1 MGREVVCVARFD
13 GQSRSGKALL
23 ETAEIIFRSKTR
35 GQPPVR
41 IPFAGIK
48 KLSATGGTL
57 TVRWTGGE
65 AAFALGKDA
74 AAWAQKIKNPPS
86 RIDKLGVKPG
96 MKVAVVGTI
105 EPAVQAEIAGRAV
118 LRAGKPRG
126 GQDLAD
132 LVFLAVDS
140 KADLN
145 KLPALAKVIAPAGAI
160 WVVRRKG
167 KQAPVS
173 EAESMAAGK
182 AAGLVDTKV
191 VAFSDTH
198 TAERYVI
205 PVSRRGQQISG

>member
-13 GQSRSGKALL
+13 GRSRSGKALL
-23 ETAEIIFRSKTR
+23 ETAEIIFRGKEKGVS
-35 GQPPVR
+35 PVR

-48 KLSATGGTL
+48 KLSAEGGTL
-57 TVRWTGGE
+57 TIRWTGGE
-65 AAFALGKDA
+65 AAFPLGKDA
-74 AAWAQKIKNPPS
+74 EAWAKRIKNPPS

-96 MKVAVVGTI
+96 MKVAVVGAI
-105 EPAVQAEIAGRAV
+105 EPAVQQEIAGRAE

-126 GQDLAD
+126 GED
-132 LVFLAVDS
+132 LVLLAVDA
-140 KADLN
+140 KADL
-145 KLPALAKVIAPAGAI
+145 KQLAALSKAIDPAGAI

-167 KQAPVS
+167 KDAPVS

-191 VAFSDTH
+191 VAFSDSH

-205 PVSRRGQQISG
+205 PVARRG

>member
-13 GQSRSGKALL
+13 GRSRSGKALL
-23 ETAEIIFRSKTR
+23 ETAEIIFRDKVQR
-35 GQPPVR
+35 GAKAQAPVR

-48 KLSATGGTL
+48 QLSAEAGTL

-65 AAFALGKDA
+65 AVFPLGKDA
-74 AAWAQKIKNPPS
+74 EAWANKIKNPPS

-96 MKVAVVGTI
+96 MKVAVMGTI
-105 EPAVQAEIAGRAV
+105 EPAVQQEIAGRAQ

-126 GQDLAD
+126 GED
-132 LVFLAVDS
+132 LVLLAIES
-140 KADLN
+140 KADL
-145 KLPALAKVIAPAGAI
+145 KQLPALSKVIAPDGAI

-167 KQAPVS
+167 KDAPVS

-191 VAFSDTH
+191 VAFSETH

-205 PVSRRGQQISG
+205 PVARRGG

>member
-13 GQSRSGKALL
+13 GRSRSGKALL
-23 ETAEIIFRSKTR
+23 ETAEIIFRDKPQK
-35 GQPPVR
+35 GAKAQAPVR

-48 KLSATGGTL
+48 KLSVEAGTL
-57 TVRWTGGE
+57 TIRWTGGE
-65 AAFALGKDA
+65 AAFLLGKDA
-74 AAWAQKIKNPPS
+74 EAWAKRIKNPPS

-105 EPAVQAEIAGRAV
+105 EPAVQQEIAGRAQ

-126 GQDLAD
+126 GEDLVLLAVETRAD
-132 LVFLAVDS
+132 L
-140 KADLN
+140 KQ
-145 KLPALAKVIAPAGAI
+145 LPALSKVIAPDGAI

-167 KQAPVS
+167 KDAPVT

-191 VAFSDTH
+191 VALSDSH

-205 PVSRRGQQISG
+205 PVARRGG